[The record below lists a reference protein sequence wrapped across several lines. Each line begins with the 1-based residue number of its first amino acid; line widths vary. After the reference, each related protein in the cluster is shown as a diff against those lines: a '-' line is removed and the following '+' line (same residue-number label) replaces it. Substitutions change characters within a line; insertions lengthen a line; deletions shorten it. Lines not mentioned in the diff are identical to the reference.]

1 MHLNLLV
8 LRCRDIEA
16 TRTFYTQLGLTFT
29 REQHGS
35 GPVHYSTYLGGLLL
49 ELYPTNGEPDN
60 VKLGFSVPPT
70 LLAQFNTHTQDPSQG
85 CRDPD
90 GRFVALSADE

>member
-35 GPVHYSTYLGGLLL
+35 DPVHYSTYMPRQLLC
-49 ELYPTNGEPDN
+49 PVGDN
-60 VKLGFSVPPT
+60 YLVRLV
-70 LLAQFNTHTQDPSQG
+70 
-85 CRDPD
+85 
-90 GRFVALSADE
+90 VV

>member
-16 TRTFYTQLGLTFT
+16 TRTFYTQLGLTFI
-29 REQHGS
+29 REQHGNGS
-35 GPVHYSTYLGGLLL
+35 VHYSTYLGWLLL
-49 ELYPTNGEPDN
+49 ELYPTQGEPDN
-60 VKLGFSVPPT
+60 VRLGFNIPPA
-70 LLAQFNTHTQDPSQG
+70 LLAQFNTNAQG

-90 GRFVALSADE
+90 GRFVELSADE

>member
-1 MHLNLLV
+1 MNLNLLV

-29 REQHGS
+29 REQHGN
-35 GPVHYSTYLGGLLL
+35 GPVHYSTYLDGLLL
-49 ELYPTNGEPDN
+49 ELYPTNAEPDN
-60 VKLGFSVPPT
+60 VRLGFSVPPA
-70 LLAQFNTHTQDPSQG
+70 LLAQFHTHTQDSPQG

-90 GRFVALSADE
+90 GRFVVLSADE

>member
-16 TRTFYTQLGLTFT
+16 TRPFYTQLGLTFT

-60 VKLGFSVPPT
+60 VRLGFSIPPA
-70 LLAQFNTHTQDPSQG
+70 LLTQFNLTDHG
-85 CRDPD
+85 NRDPD
-90 GRFVALSADE
+90 GRVLVLSADD

>member
-16 TRTFYTQLGLTFT
+16 TRTFYTQLGLTFI
-29 REQHGS
+29 REQHGN

-60 VKLGFSVPPT
+60 VRLGVSVSST
-70 LLAQFNTHTQDPSQG
+70 LLAQFNTHTQDPPQG

>member
-29 REQHGS
+29 REQHGN
-35 GPVHYSTYLGGLLL
+35 GPVHYSTYLGRLLL
-49 ELYPTNGEPDN
+49 ELYLTNGESDN
-60 VKLGFSVPPT
+60 IRLGFSVPPA
-70 LLAQFNTHTQDPSQG
+70 LLAQFNTHTQDLPQG

-90 GRFVALSADE
+90 GRFVALSVDD